1 MNKKEIKFNIPGY
14 EDRKIMSGI
23 FAENGFN
30 VRVEIENKKNQGYGN
45 DYFLIV
51 GLKNEQ
57 ENNRNI

>member
-14 EDRKIMSGI
+14 DDRKIMSGI

-30 VRVEIENKKNQGYGN
+30 VRVEKEDKGYGH

-51 GLKNEQ
+51 RLKDEQ
-57 ENNRNI
+57 KNN